1 MKTYSKALF
10 LVIALMLTVITA
22 FTAITVSYRGTQTN
36 VTVLNDM
43 TETIREQWE
52 EIGSF
57 DSSPYAS
64 EMLIYSSEN
73 FLLYST
79 ADHTLAGVDSPA
91 KAMQEGCL
99 CLPVH
104 DGSRF
109 LGTVVIPD
117 PAKADYD
124 AARKKLVAAAA
135 VLLLG
140 LLLAGGLYGLYV
152 RNTIILPFR
161 KMERFAADVAAGR
174 LDTPLMLEKSNLFG
188 AFTQSFDIMREE
200 LRASRQREL
209 ELKIKE
215 KELIASLSHDLKT
228 PITGIKL
235 LCELMAVKVRDE
247 YVLSK
252 VENIHQKAEQ
262 INVLVADLLASAL
275 DELGEMQVTCRDEP
289 AAMLHELVAEH
300 DTRQLVREG
309 AIPPCM
315 ICADRLV
322 IASGGHADYA
332 GRESGSRDILRL
344 LGLSTVKPT
353 PSLSPVNVS
362 GDLLK
367 PLKGV
372 RAGAEATLLQDGRAV
387 KTERGEVQFTENAL
401 SGICIF
407 NLSREANRFGGEI
420 SLNLLPDYNS
430 EQITDELTVRV
441 QRDPDAPASEIFTG
455 MLHKNLGLSLL
466 KASGVKPSR
475 LCKDISD
482 KELSNL
488 CRHLTDWRFVCEK
501 SRDFRKAQ
509 VTAGGVRLSEIDPR
523 TFEAKKHRGLYLIG
537 EALDIDGDCGGYN
550 LQFAFASGLCAGDC
564 L

>member
-10 LVIALMLTVITA
+10 LVIALMLAVITA

-275 DELGEMQVTCRDEP
+275 DELGEMQVTFRDEP

-315 ICADRLV
+315 ICADRLRLSQIIGNIV
-322 IASGGHADYA
+322 SNSYKYAGTAIDVGYRLREGCLEMTVRDYGEGIPEDEIGLVTTKFYRGANSEGKDGSGLGLYIASLLMEKMNGELICSA
-332 GRESGSRDILRL
+332 REQGFL
-344 LGLSTVKPT
+344 V
-353 PSLSPVNVS
+353 
-362 GDLLK
+362 
-367 PLKGV
+367 
-372 RAGAEATLLQDGRAV
+372 TLLLP
-387 KTERGEVQFTENAL
+387 L
-401 SGICIF
+401 S
-407 NLSREANRFGGEI
+407 
-420 SLNLLPDYNS
+420 
-430 EQITDELTVRV
+430 
-441 QRDPDAPASEIFTG
+441 
-455 MLHKNLGLSLL
+455 
-466 KASGVKPSR
+466 
-475 LCKDISD
+475 
-482 KELSNL
+482 
-488 CRHLTDWRFVCEK
+488 
-501 SRDFRKAQ
+501 
-509 VTAGGVRLSEIDPR
+509 
-523 TFEAKKHRGLYLIG
+523 
-537 EALDIDGDCGGYN
+537 
-550 LQFAFASGLCAGDC
+550 
-564 L
+564 